1 MRRLLIFI
9 AAALVA
15 CVAAATALADT
26 GTSSQ
31 QCTPRVYA
39 FAGSATAIGSN
50 SITVRVVD
58 GYGDDEGISGHSVMV
73 NVNASTRIQR
83 DGKEIQLSDLVQ
95 GEHVAVSATGCRGE
109 GPNQTFTAKLIRAG
123 DRELSLSGSV
133 VSVGTS
139 SLTVEVDHK
148 GPPTDAATAAL
159 VGKQLTVAVTPA
171 TKITRDGKPIQ
182 LSDLVT
188 GEHVLIR
195 VHAVGSQYTAVSIR
209 ASNHD
214 IRVAGTITA
223 VGTTTLTLEV
233 ERSAKNASEL
243 EGKPLTF
250 TVDSSTRILLNGRPA
265 QLSDL
270 KNGDQ
275 AAVHAQGVAGQY
287 TAIEIRARAPE
298 AKPSKPAH
306 TTTTTTTTT
315 TSASATQQ

>member
-15 CVAAATALADT
+15 CVAAATAVAET
-26 GTSSQ
+26 GKASQ
-31 QCTPRVYA
+31 QCTPRTYA
-39 FAGSATAIGSN
+39 FAGSVTAIGSN
-50 SITVRVVD
+50 SITVQVD
-58 GYGDDEGISGHSVMV
+58 KSYGHDEGLSGHSVTV

-123 DRELSLSGSV
+123 DRELSLGGSV

-148 GPPTDAATAAL
+148 GPATDAATAAL
-159 VGKQLTVAVTPA
+159 VGKQLTVAVTSA

-195 VHAVGSQYTAVSIR
+195 VHAVGSQYTALTIR
-209 ASNHD
+209 AGDQD
-214 IRVAGTITA
+214 IRVTGTITA
-223 VGTTTLTLEV
+223 VGSTTVTLEV
-233 ERSAKNASEL
+233 ERSAKNASGL
-243 EGKPLTF
+243 EGKPLT
-250 TVDSSTRILLNGRPA
+250 VAVGSSTRILLNGRPA

-270 KNGDQ
+270 KNGDR
-275 AAVHAQGVAGQY
+275 AAIHAQGVAGQY
-287 TAIEIRARAPE
+287 TAIEISARALEP
-298 AKPSKPAH
+298 KPPIKPAH
-306 TTTTTTTTT
+306 TTTTNTT
-315 TSASATQQ
+315 ATQQ